1 MATLFQRISFILKD
15 RKNLQK
21 MLLKKKSSRYGDE
34 EYIRKLFKLGCGY
47 EPNLD
52 SPQTFNEKLAWL
64 KLHHRKPVLT
74 KMADKY
80 EVKKLVAEIIGEQ
93 YVVPCYGVWNSF
105 DEIDFDKLPNQFVL
119 KATHDSG
126 GVTIC
131 LDKSSFDIE
140 GARIKLEKQLQRDF
154 FWAGRE
160 WPYKNIPHRIIA
172 DQLLDDHSGRELRDY
187 KFWCFNGKPT
197 YMYITNK
204 GKVVEEYFY
213 DMDYNVVDI
222 NHGFP
227 RTVPD
232 YQKPEGFDTMKELAK
247 KLSVGMPF
255 VRVDFFQVDGK
266 IYFGEFTFF
275 DWGGDR
281 AFATYKQD
289 LELGQ
294 LIDLTSIE
302 KS

>member
-1 MATLFQRISFILKD
+1 MATLFQQIAFILKD

-34 EYIRKLFKLGCGY
+34 EYIRKIFKLGCGY

-52 SPQTFNEKLAWL
+52 NPRTFNEKLAWL
-64 KLHHRKPVLT
+64 KLYHKNPVLT

-80 EVKKLVAEIIGEQ
+80 EVKQLVAEMIGEQ

-131 LDKSSFDIE
+131 RDKATFDIE
-140 GARIKLEKQLQRDF
+140 GARIKLEKQLQRNF

-187 KFWCFNGKPT
+187 KFWCFNGEPK

-204 GKVVEEYFY
+204 GKVIEENFY

-227 RTVPD
+227 RTVPE
-232 YQKPEGFDTMKELAK
+232 YQKPEGFETMKELAK

-281 AFATYKQD
+281 AFKTFEQD
-289 LELGQ
+289 LELGA
-294 LIDLTSIE
+294 LINIE
-302 KS
+302 TVK